1 MRKERM
7 TQEEYAEA
15 KREIERIK
23 TEIEKLRA
31 EKNKL
36 IKKINWYEYTE
47 DKLSTEY
54 ENGFSYRHFGKRK
67 KDVTEEE
74 RKEYQRIQ
82 TSKSRSKSK

>member
-36 IKKINWYEYTE
+36 IKKIILSGGGIDTE
-47 DKLSTEY
+47 PILDCV
-54 ENGFSYRHFGKRK
+54 RGKW
-67 KDVTEEE
+67 
-74 RKEYQRIQ
+74 
-82 TSKSRSKSK
+82 